1 MRRATAAV
9 LCTLLVLAWA
19 APARAAVWA
28 EPEITSLA
36 GSLVPGEGNWLELP
50 WTIVWQIDGSALGTP
65 LDPRAVERLPN
76 GNTLVTS
83 RDSRGVYE
91 FSPAGTVV
99 WSYTT
104 ADDPLLTPFHAS
116 RTPSGTTLIVDRWQE
131 CVFEVNAA
139 GTVIWRYGVPDD
151 PTHQGDDDL
160 EPPDPG
166 ELLDPFMATRLPNG
180 NTLIA
185 ENQACRVLEV
195 RTSDYVP
202 GGENDGYTAA
212 SVVWQYGVIGE
223 LGSAHDYADGYL
235 DWPKYASRLANG
247 NTLVADEAANVVLE
261 ITPAGQVIWTYGTRG
276 VPGDAAGYLNEPA
289 SAERLADGTTL
300 ITDGKNDRVIRV
312 DPDGEIVWEYSAA
325 SLLGLDDDGLIGPRR
340 AIITD
345 SGSILIA
352 DEGHDR
358 LIELGYQATGT
369 GTSASL
375 DCGLPGARKQFSA
388 ITVTADAPEDTR
400 VDVAY
405 SIDGAAWQTLTGT
418 ALPAATYGTLI
429 RYRVTLAT
437 TRLDVTP
444 RLLAVSIAYEAAPE
458 QNSDDPG
465 DGEGT
470 GGDDDDDDG
479 GDGGTPAR
487 RPTRPRPSAPVS
499 SGTKDA
505 GVGYAEVEEVTVEEG
520 LSGALTAQRGWM
532 MSSIT
537 TGALTDG
544 TPGTS
549 APAPSPEGLALL
561 GVIYASGV
569 LSVPTGA
576 LLARMLYRVRT
587 APPLTEA

>member
-1 MRRATAAV
+1 MRRLAAIVLATV
-9 LCTLLVLAWA
+9 LVLAWA
-19 APARAAVWA
+19 LPAYGAVWT
-28 EPEITSLA
+28 EPAITALA
-36 GSLVPGEGNWLELP
+36 GSLVEGDGPWLELP
-50 WTIVWQIDGSALGTP
+50 WTVAWQVDGSILGSP
-65 LDPRAVERLPN
+65 LDPRAVERLAN

-91 FSPAGTVV
+91 IDPVGTVV

-116 RTPSGTTLIVDRWQE
+116 RTPQGTTLIVDRWQE
-131 CVFEVNAA
+131 CVFEVDAA
-139 GTVIWRYGVPDD
+139 KNVIWRYGVPDD
-151 PTHQGDDDL
+151 PTRQGDDDL
-160 EPPDPG
+160 EAPDPG
-166 ELLDPFMATRLPNG
+166 ELLDPFTATRLDNG

-185 ENQACRVLEV
+185 ENQACRVLV
-195 RTSDYVP
+195 IRSSDYEAAGP
-202 GGENDGYTAA
+202 NDGYTEA
-212 SVVWQYGVIGE
+212 SIVWQYGVIGE
-223 LGSAHDYADGYL
+223 LSSEHDYADGYL
-235 DWPKYASRLANG
+235 DWPKYAVRLGNG
-247 NTLVADEAANVVLE
+247 NTLIADEAAHRVVE
-261 ITPAGQVIWTYGTRG
+261 VTPSGSVVWAYGTPG
-276 VPGDAAGYLNEPA
+276 VPGRDPGFLNEPA

-300 ITDGKNDRVIRV
+300 IADGKNNRVIRV
-312 DPDGEIVWEYSAA
+312 DGDGEIVWEFSAT
-325 SLLGLDDDGLIGPRR
+325 SLLDLDDEGLIGPRR

-544 TPGTS
+544 TPGTA

-561 GVIYASGV
+561 GAIYASGV
-569 LSVPTGA
+569 VSVPTGA
-576 LLARMLYRVRT
+576 LLARMLNRVRT